1 MRKNLFTISL
11 ITCTLNI
18 TLASQAFGAT
28 LTTQTQQPDSVTLY
42 AAGSLRGALSEVADS
57 FTQEYGIS
65 VKREFASSGSLR
77 ERIEKGENVDVFASA
92 DTGNPTILN
101 QENLSGNV
109 EKFATNPMY
118 AIATSNLSLTSDNLL
133 DQLLNPEIKL
143 GTAVPVRDPLG
154 DYTQEIFRKADQIKP
169 GSFQILDTKAV
180 RLTGT
185 LPPER
190 NSPGGS
196 IVYYL
201 EDTNQADI
209 YPVYYTSALS
219 AVQISPN
226 LQIVPLPDN
235 LAVKA
240 DYGLTVLKDANPYG
254 EKLAQYILSPTGQQI
269 LAKYGFSKPSTS
281 VPEPS
286 SISGIFLAAGIGIFL
301 KKKSTYRKKQQLK
314 VSVHQS

>member
-1 MRKNLFTISL
+1 MRKNLLTISL
-11 ITCTLNI
+11 IACTFNV
-18 TLASQAFGAT
+18 TLASQAFSAT
-28 LTTQTQQPDSVTLY
+28 LTNQTQEPDVVTLY

-57 FTQEYGIS
+57 FTQKYGII

-77 ERIEKGENVDVFASA
+77 ERLEKGENADVFASA
-92 DTGNPTILN
+92 DTGNPTTLN
-101 QENLSGNV
+101 QKKLSGTV
-109 EKFATNPMY
+109 KTFASNPLY
-118 AIATSNLSLTSDNLL
+118 AIAPSSLSLTSDNLL
-133 DQLLNPEIKL
+133 DQLLNPQIKL
-143 GTAVPVRDPLG
+143 GTAVPVGDPLG

-185 LPPER
+185 LPPDR

-219 AVQISPN
+219 AVEISPN

-240 DYGLTVLKDANPYG
+240 NYGLTVLKDANPYG

-269 LAKYGFSKPSTS
+269 LAKYGFSKPSTPI
-281 VPEPS
+281 PEPS
-286 SISGIFLAAGIGIFL
+286 SMSGIFLTAGIGIFL
-301 KKKSTYRKKQQLK
+301 KKKSTSGKKQQLK

>member
-1 MRKNLFTISL
+1 MRNNLLTISL
-11 ITCTLNI
+11 IACTFNI

-28 LTTQTQQPDSVTLY
+28 LTNQTPEPPVVTLY

-57 FTQEYGIS
+57 FTQEYGIT
-65 VKREFASSGSLR
+65 VKSEFASSGSLR
-77 ERIEKGENVDVFASA
+77 ERLENGENADVFASA
-92 DTGNPTILN
+92 DTGNVIALS
-101 QENLSGNV
+101 QKNLSGTV
-109 EKFATNPMY
+109 EKFASNPMY
-118 AIATSNLSLTSDNLL
+118 AIATSNLLLTSDNLL

-154 DYTQEIFRKADQIKP
+154 DYTQEIFRKADQVRP
-169 GSFQILDTKAV
+169 GSFEILDTKAV
-180 RLTGT
+180 RLIGT

-235 LAVKA
+235 LAVRA

-254 EKLAQYILSPTGQQI
+254 EKLAQYILSPTGQNI
-269 LAKYGFSKPSTS
+269 LAKYGFSKPSTPI
-281 VPEPS
+281 PEPS
-286 SISGIFLAAGIGIFL
+286 SMSGIFLAAGIGIFL
-301 KKKSTYRKKQQLK
+301 KKKSTSALKQQLTA
-314 VSVHQS
+314 VFS